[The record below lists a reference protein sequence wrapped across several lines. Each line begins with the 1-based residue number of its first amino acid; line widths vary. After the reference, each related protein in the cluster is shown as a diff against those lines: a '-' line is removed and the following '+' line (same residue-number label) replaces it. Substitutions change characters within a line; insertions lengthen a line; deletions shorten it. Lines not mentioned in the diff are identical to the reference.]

1 MNTESAGGEQET
13 REPRD
18 EAQFTKR
25 SIAPNKRQHSRYM
38 VDLDVTLAS
47 EHNFYG
53 GFAENLS
60 AGGIFI
66 ATHMLKPV
74 GEKMEFSISVPGIVT
89 PVRGVGEV
97 RWVREYSEQSNVG
110 PGVGLRFISLE
121 PGSLEAIESFLK
133 DREPLFYDDED

>member
-1 MNTESAGGEQET
+1 MNTEPASGEPEA

-25 SIAPNKRQHSRYM
+25 SVAPNKRQHSRFM
-38 VDLDVTLAS
+38 VDLDVTFAS

-74 GEKMEFSISVPGIVT
+74 GEKMEFSISLPGVAT

-97 RWVREYSEQSNVG
+97 RWVRLYSEQSNVG

-121 PGSLEAIESFLK
+121 PGALEAIESFLK

>member
-1 MNTESAGGEQET
+1 
-13 REPRD
+13 
-18 EAQFTKR
+18 
-25 SIAPNKRQHSRYM
+25 
-38 VDLDVTLAS
+38 
-47 EHNFYG
+47 
-53 GFAENLS
+53 
-60 AGGIFI
+60 
-66 ATHMLKPV
+66 MLKPV